1 MNKRT
6 ILSAML
12 AISASVFAYGAV
24 PDGWSVQPGDGD
36 NVEEIKTFVVKHT
49 TGRFDT
55 YVNRKVVI
63 NGTDYPI
70 TQKVTGTYDDV
81 NTITLQQDAITADG
95 TYNVVIPSGTFDYN
109 YNWMTDEGD
118 PNPEISFTLTIGG
131 GDTPGPEPGDF
142 TPIDNPYYIISPE
155 QGVVGKIQEFTV
167 EYQRSALFPE
177 GYGSNKPVLV
187 NEETG
192 QTVATFSVE
201 EGGGMR
207 DVILTLPEPYTVPGT
222 YLVNIPDNGICG
234 YDDVDWPAA
243 SFRYVIDGSVTPED
257 PQETVSAYPESGTS
271 VTSLD
276 EILLYFPNIAEVYA
290 SGPAKDNVTVTRDGN
305 PTDITATFNL
315 DPTTMDTGEIGLRLS
330 PALTETGEYEI
341 HIPARALSLS
351 VATFDS
357 RYNYEFTLKY
367 TVKGPLADG
376 TKIKIEPLTYK
387 VVSGV
392 EHTLSVTFPS
402 DESEYS
408 GVTAI
413 PAHVEYEGEQYTVVE
428 VGYLSFSEVKGITS
442 ITIPETVTTIAG
454 AAFWESS
461 LSEIT
466 IPSSVTTIGES
477 AFENTNL
484 TEIVI
489 PESVLSLGDDVL
501 SLCASLESV
510 TLNNN
515 PTAIPARMV
524 SGCTSLAGM
533 TIPATVTKIGE
544 FAFSEC
550 AALEDISLPSGVTEI
565 GRFAFAY
572 TPELKLLPLPE
583 TVTSVG
589 HGVFYQSGI
598 EEASLPEAI
607 TVIPDGMYQC
617 CASLREFEISN
628 TVTEIEQEAFYWCFA
643 LDKITFGESVTTIGN
658 KAFMGDKALTSV
670 TSLNTE
676 PPVGAA
682 FDSEVYENAILYVP
696 NAALEAYKAADG
708 WKEFNNIIGI
718 GSGVDEIGQEAAF
731 SVTAIDGGI
740 EVVSDKAVEIFD
752 AAGMKV
758 YSGAAGTISLPGGF
772 YVIVSGAETVKVVL

>member
-207 DVILTLPEPYTVPGT
+207 DVILTLPEPYTVPGK

-341 HIPARALSLS
+341 HVPARALSLS

-643 LDKITFGESVTTIGN
+643 LDKITFGENVATIGN

-752 AAGMKV
+752 AAGVKV
-758 YSGAAGTISLPGGF
+758 YSGAAGTITLPGGF

>member
-1 MNKRT
+1 MSMRT
-6 ILSAML
+6 LLSAML

-131 GDTPGPEPGDF
+131 GDTPGPDPGEF

-207 DVILTLPEPYTVPGT
+207 DVILTLPEPYTVPGK

-341 HIPARALSLS
+341 HVPARALSLS

-367 TVKGPLADG
+367 TVKGPLVDG

-387 VVSGV
+387 VLSGV

-489 PESVLSLGDDVL
+489 PESVISLGDDVL

-643 LDKITFGESVTTIGN
+643 LDKITFGESVATIGN
-658 KAFMGDKALTSV
+658 KAFLGDKALTSV
-670 TSLNTE
+670 ISLNTV

-682 FDSEVYENAILYVP
+682 FDSEVYENAILSVP

-718 GSGVDEIGQEAAF
+718 GSGVEEIGQEAAF
-731 SVTAIDGGI
+731 SVTATDGGV

-752 AAGMKV
+752 AAGVKV
-758 YSGAAGTISLPGGF
+758 YSGAAGTITLPGGF
-772 YVIVSGAETVKVVL
+772 YVIVSGTETVKVVL

>member
-1 MNKRT
+1 MSMRT
-6 ILSAML
+6 LLSAML

-207 DVILTLPEPYTVPGT
+207 DVILTLPEPYTVPGK

-330 PALTETGEYEI
+330 PALTKTGEYEI
-341 HIPARALSLS
+341 HVPARALSLS

-392 EHTLSVTFPS
+392 DHTLSVTFPS

-466 IPSSVTTIGES
+466 IPTSVTTIGES

-489 PESVLSLGDDVL
+489 PESVISLGDDVL

-643 LDKITFGESVTTIGN
+643 LDKITFGENVATIGN
-658 KAFMGDKALTSV
+658 KAFIGDKALTSV

-731 SVTAIDGGI
+731 SVTATDGGV
-740 EVVSDKAVEIFD
+740 EVVSDKTVEIFD
-752 AAGMKV
+752 AAGVKV
-758 YSGAAGTISLPGGF
+758 YSGAAGTITLPGGF
-772 YVIVSGAETVKVVL
+772 YVIVSGTETVKVVL

>member
-6 ILSAML
+6 ILSVML

-207 DVILTLPEPYTVPGT
+207 DVILTLPEPYTVPGK

-341 HIPARALSLS
+341 HVPARALSLS

-392 EHTLSVTFPS
+392 DHTLSVTFPS

-466 IPSSVTTIGES
+466 IPTSVTTIGES

-489 PESVLSLGDDVL
+489 PESVISLGDDVL

-617 CASLREFEISN
+617 CASLREFKISN

-643 LDKITFGESVTTIGN
+643 LDKITFGENVATIGN

-731 SVTAIDGGI
+731 SVTATDGGVEI
-740 EVVSDKAVEIFD
+740 VSDKAVEIFD

>member
-167 EYQRSALFPE
+167 EYQRSALYPE

-207 DVILTLPEPYTVPGT
+207 DVILTLPEPYTVPGK

-341 HIPARALSLS
+341 HVPARALSLS

-643 LDKITFGESVTTIGN
+643 LDKITFGENVATIGN

-718 GSGVDEIGQEAAF
+718 GSGVEEIGQEAAF

-758 YSGAAGTISLPGGF
+758 YSGAAGTITLPGGF

>member
-341 HIPARALSLS
+341 HVPARALSLS

-524 SGCTSLAGM
+524 SGCTSLTGM

-643 LDKITFGESVTTIGN
+643 LDKITFGENVATIGN

-731 SVTAIDGGI
+731 SVTATDGGVEI
-740 EVVSDKAVEIFD
+740 VSDKAVEIFD

>member
-207 DVILTLPEPYTVPGT
+207 DVILTLPEPYTVPGK

-341 HIPARALSLS
+341 HVPARALSLS

-643 LDKITFGESVTTIGN
+643 LDKITFGENVATIGN

-731 SVTAIDGGI
+731 SVTAINGGV

>member
-1 MNKRT
+1 MSMRT
-6 ILSAML
+6 LLSAML

-207 DVILTLPEPYTVPGT
+207 DVILTLPEPYTVPGK

-341 HIPARALSLS
+341 HVPARALSLS

-643 LDKITFGESVTTIGN
+643 LDKITFGENVATIGN

-731 SVTAIDGGI
+731 SVTATDGGV
-740 EVVSDKAVEIFD
+740 EVVSDKTVEIFD
-752 AAGMKV
+752 AAGVKV
-758 YSGAAGTISLPGGF
+758 YSGAAGTITLPGGF
-772 YVIVSGAETVKVVL
+772 YVIVSGTETVKVVL

>member
-341 HIPARALSLS
+341 HVPARALSLS

-392 EHTLSVTFPS
+392 DHTLSVTFPS

-643 LDKITFGESVTTIGN
+643 LDKITFGENVATIGN

-731 SVTAIDGGI
+731 SVTATDGGVEI
-740 EVVSDKAVEIFD
+740 VSDKAVEIFD
-752 AAGMKV
+752 AAGVKV
-758 YSGAAGTISLPGGF
+758 YSGAAGTITLPGGF

>member
-341 HIPARALSLS
+341 HVPARALSLS

-392 EHTLSVTFPS
+392 DHTLSVTFPS

-643 LDKITFGESVTTIGN
+643 LDKITFGENVATIGN

-752 AAGMKV
+752 AAGVKV
-758 YSGAAGTISLPGGF
+758 YSGAAGTITLPGGF

>member
-1 MNKRT
+1 
-6 ILSAML
+6 ML

-207 DVILTLPEPYTVPGT
+207 DVILTLPEPYTVPGK

-341 HIPARALSLS
+341 HVPARALSLS

-392 EHTLSVTFPS
+392 DHTLSVTFPS

-643 LDKITFGESVTTIGN
+643 LDKITFGENVATIGN

-731 SVTAIDGGI
+731 IVTAIDGGI

-752 AAGMKV
+752 AAGVKV
-758 YSGAAGTISLPGGF
+758 YSGAAGTITLPGGF

>member
-341 HIPARALSLS
+341 HVPARALSLS

-643 LDKITFGESVTTIGN
+643 LDKITFGENVATIGN

-731 SVTAIDGGI
+731 SVTATDGGI

-752 AAGMKV
+752 AAGVKV
-758 YSGAAGTISLPGGF
+758 YSGAAGTITLPGGF

>member
-341 HIPARALSLS
+341 HVPARALSLS

-643 LDKITFGESVTTIGN
+643 LDKITFGENVATIGN

-731 SVTAIDGGI
+731 IVTAIDGGI

-752 AAGMKV
+752 AAGVKV
-758 YSGAAGTISLPGGF
+758 YSGAAGTITLPGGF

>member
-341 HIPARALSLS
+341 HVPARALSLS

-670 TSLNTE
+670 TSLNTV

-752 AAGMKV
+752 AAGVKV
-758 YSGAAGTISLPGGF
+758 YSGAAGTIILPGGF

>member
-1 MNKRT
+1 MSMRT
-6 ILSAML
+6 LLSAML

-207 DVILTLPEPYTVPGT
+207 DVILTLPEPYTVPGK

-341 HIPARALSLS
+341 HVPARALSLS

-392 EHTLSVTFPS
+392 DHTLSVTFPS

-466 IPSSVTTIGES
+466 IPTSVTTIGES

-489 PESVLSLGDDVL
+489 PESVISLGDDVL

-643 LDKITFGESVTTIGN
+643 LDKITFGENVATIGN

-731 SVTAIDGGI
+731 SVTATDGGVEI
-740 EVVSDKAVEIFD
+740 VSDKAVEIFD
-752 AAGMKV
+752 AAGVKV
-758 YSGAAGTISLPGGF
+758 YSGAAGTITLPGGF
-772 YVIVSGAETVKVVL
+772 YVIVSGTETVKVVL

>member
-207 DVILTLPEPYTVPGT
+207 DVILTLPEPYTVPGK

-341 HIPARALSLS
+341 HVPARALSLS

-466 IPSSVTTIGES
+466 IPTSVTTIGES

-489 PESVLSLGDDVL
+489 PESVISLGDDVL

-524 SGCTSLAGM
+524 SGCTSLTGM

-670 TSLNTE
+670 TSLNTV

-731 SVTAIDGGI
+731 SVTATDGGV

-752 AAGMKV
+752 AAGVKV
-758 YSGAAGTISLPGGF
+758 YSGAAGTITLPGGF

>member
-1 MNKRT
+1 MSMRT
-6 ILSAML
+6 LLSAML

-341 HIPARALSLS
+341 HVPARALSLS

-392 EHTLSVTFPS
+392 DHTLSVTFPS

-466 IPSSVTTIGES
+466 IPTSVTTIGES

-489 PESVLSLGDDVL
+489 PESVISLGDDVL

-550 AALEDISLPSGVTEI
+550 AALEDISIPSGVTEI

-643 LDKITFGESVTTIGN
+643 LDKITFGENVATIGN

-731 SVTAIDGGI
+731 SVTATDGGVEI
-740 EVVSDKAVEIFD
+740 VSDKAVEIFD

-772 YVIVSGAETVKVVL
+772 YVIVSGTETVKVVL

>member
-81 NTITLQQDAITADG
+81 NTITLQQDAITTDG

-341 HIPARALSLS
+341 HVPARALSLS

-510 TLNNN
+510 ILNNN

-643 LDKITFGESVTTIGN
+643 LDKITFGENVATIGN

-752 AAGMKV
+752 AAGVKV
-758 YSGAAGTISLPGGF
+758 YSGAAGTITLPGGF

>member
-341 HIPARALSLS
+341 HVPARALSLS

-367 TVKGPLADG
+367 TVKGHLADG

-428 VGYLSFSEVKGITS
+428 IGYLSFSEVKGITS

-466 IPSSVTTIGES
+466 IPTSVTTIGES

-489 PESVLSLGDDVL
+489 PESVISLGDDVL

-643 LDKITFGESVTTIGN
+643 LDKITFGENVATIGN

-752 AAGMKV
+752 AAGVKV
-758 YSGAAGTISLPGGF
+758 YSGAAGTITLPGGF

>member
-207 DVILTLPEPYTVPGT
+207 DVILTLPEPYTVPGK

-341 HIPARALSLS
+341 HVPARALSLS

-643 LDKITFGESVTTIGN
+643 LDKITFGENVATIGN

-718 GSGVDEIGQEAAF
+718 GSGVEEIGQEAAF

-758 YSGAAGTISLPGGF
+758 YSGAAGTITLPGGF

>member
-207 DVILTLPEPYTVPGT
+207 DVILTLPEPYTVPGK

-341 HIPARALSLS
+341 HVPARALSLS

-392 EHTLSVTFPS
+392 DHTLSVTFPS

-466 IPSSVTTIGES
+466 IPTSVTTIGES

-489 PESVLSLGDDVL
+489 PESVISLGDDVL

-643 LDKITFGESVTTIGN
+643 LDKITFGENVATIGN

-718 GSGVDEIGQEAAF
+718 GSGVYEIGQEAAF
-731 SVTAIDGGI
+731 SVTATDGGVEI
-740 EVVSDKAVEIFD
+740 VSDKAVEIFD

>member
-1 MNKRT
+1 MSKRT

-341 HIPARALSLS
+341 HVPARALSLS

-392 EHTLSVTFPS
+392 DHTLSVTFPS

-643 LDKITFGESVTTIGN
+643 LDKITFGENVATIGN

-752 AAGMKV
+752 AAGVKV
-758 YSGAAGTISLPGGF
+758 YSGAAGTITLPGGF

>member
-341 HIPARALSLS
+341 HVPARALSLS

-392 EHTLSVTFPS
+392 DHTLSVTFPS

-489 PESVLSLGDDVL
+489 PESVISLGDDVL

-643 LDKITFGESVTTIGN
+643 LDKITFGENVATIGN

-731 SVTAIDGGI
+731 SVTATDGGVEI
-740 EVVSDKAVEIFD
+740 VSDKAVEIFD

>member
-24 PDGWSVQPGDGD
+24 PDGWSVQPDDGD

-341 HIPARALSLS
+341 HVPARALSLS

-466 IPSSVTTIGES
+466 IPTSVTTIGES

-489 PESVLSLGDDVL
+489 PESVISLGDDVL

-643 LDKITFGESVTTIGN
+643 LDKITFGENVATIGN

-670 TSLNTE
+670 TSLNTV

-718 GSGVDEIGQEAAF
+718 GSGVEEIGQEAAF
-731 SVTAIDGGI
+731 SVTATDGGV
-740 EVVSDKAVEIFD
+740 EVVSDKTVEIFD
-752 AAGMKV
+752 AAGVKV
-758 YSGAAGTISLPGGF
+758 YSGAAGTITLPGGF
-772 YVIVSGAETVKVVL
+772 YVIVSGTETVKVVL

>member
-341 HIPARALSLS
+341 HVPARALSLS

-696 NAALEAYKAADG
+696 NAALEAYKAAGG

-752 AAGMKV
+752 AAGVKV
-758 YSGAAGTISLPGGF
+758 YSGAAGTITLPGGF
-772 YVIVSGAETVKVVL
+772 YVVVSGAETVKVVL

>member
-207 DVILTLPEPYTVPGT
+207 DVILTLPEPYTVPGK

-341 HIPARALSLS
+341 HVPARALSLS

-392 EHTLSVTFPS
+392 DHTLSVTFPS

-466 IPSSVTTIGES
+466 IPTSVTTIGES

-489 PESVLSLGDDVL
+489 PESVISLGDDVL

-752 AAGMKV
+752 AAGVKV
-758 YSGAAGTISLPGGF
+758 YSGAAGTITLPGGF
-772 YVIVSGAETVKVVL
+772 YVVVSGAETVKVVL

>member
-207 DVILTLPEPYTVPGT
+207 DVILTLPEPYTVPGK

-341 HIPARALSLS
+341 HVPARALSLS

-392 EHTLSVTFPS
+392 DHTLSVTFPS

-466 IPSSVTTIGES
+466 IPTSVTTIGES

-489 PESVLSLGDDVL
+489 PESVISLGDDVL

-643 LDKITFGESVTTIGN
+643 LDKITFGENVATIGN

-731 SVTAIDGGI
+731 SVTATDGGI
-740 EVVSDKAVEIFD
+740 EIVSDKAVEIFD

>member
-341 HIPARALSLS
+341 HVPARALSLS

-670 TSLNTE
+670 TSLNTV

-752 AAGMKV
+752 AAGVKV
-758 YSGAAGTISLPGGF
+758 YSGAAGTITLPGGF
-772 YVIVSGAETVKVVL
+772 YVVVSGAETVKVVL

>member
-207 DVILTLPEPYTVPGT
+207 DVILTLPEPYTVPGK

-341 HIPARALSLS
+341 HVPARALSLS

-392 EHTLSVTFPS
+392 DHTLSVTFPS

-466 IPSSVTTIGES
+466 IPTSVTTIGES

-489 PESVLSLGDDVL
+489 PESVISLGDDVL

-643 LDKITFGESVTTIGN
+643 LDKITFGENVATIGN

-696 NAALEAYKAADG
+696 NATLEAYKAADG

-731 SVTAIDGGI
+731 SVTATDGGV
-740 EVVSDKAVEIFD
+740 EVVSDKTVEIFD
-752 AAGMKV
+752 AAGVKV
-758 YSGAAGTISLPGGF
+758 YSGAAGTITLPGGF
-772 YVIVSGAETVKVVL
+772 YVIVSGTETVKVVL

>member
-207 DVILTLPEPYTVPGT
+207 DVILTLPEPYTVPGK

-341 HIPARALSLS
+341 HVPARALSLS

-752 AAGMKV
+752 AAGVKV
-758 YSGAAGTISLPGGF
+758 YSGAAGTITLPGGF
-772 YVIVSGAETVKVVL
+772 YVVVSGAETVKVVL

>member
-341 HIPARALSLS
+341 HVPARALSLS

-442 ITIPETVTTIAG
+442 ITIPETVITIAG

-643 LDKITFGESVTTIGN
+643 LDKITFGENVATIGN

-752 AAGMKV
+752 AAGVKV
-758 YSGAAGTISLPGGF
+758 YSGAAGTITLPGGF

>member
-6 ILSAML
+6 ILSVML

-207 DVILTLPEPYTVPGT
+207 DVILTLPEPYTVPGK

-341 HIPARALSLS
+341 HVPARALSLS

-392 EHTLSVTFPS
+392 DHTLSVTFPS

-466 IPSSVTTIGES
+466 IPTSVTTIGES

-489 PESVLSLGDDVL
+489 PESVISLGDDVL

-643 LDKITFGESVTTIGN
+643 LDKITFGENVATIGN

-731 SVTAIDGGI
+731 SVTATDGGVEI
-740 EVVSDKAVEIFD
+740 VSDKAVEIFD

>member
-207 DVILTLPEPYTVPGT
+207 DVILTLPEPYTVPGK

-257 PQETVSAYPESGTS
+257 PQETVSAYPESGRS

-341 HIPARALSLS
+341 HVPARALSLS

-489 PESVLSLGDDVL
+489 PESVISLGDDVL

-643 LDKITFGESVTTIGN
+643 LDKITFGENVATIGN

-731 SVTAIDGGI
+731 SVTATDGGVEI
-740 EVVSDKAVEIFD
+740 VSDKAVEIFD
-752 AAGMKV
+752 AAGVKV
-758 YSGAAGTISLPGGF
+758 YSGAAGTITLPGGF
-772 YVIVSGAETVKVVL
+772 YVIVSGTETVKVVL

>member
-341 HIPARALSLS
+341 HVPARALSLS

-357 RYNYEFTLKY
+357 RYNYEFSLKY

-392 EHTLSVTFPS
+392 DHTLSVTFPS

-466 IPSSVTTIGES
+466 IPTSVTTIGES

-489 PESVLSLGDDVL
+489 PESVISLGDDVL

-731 SVTAIDGGI
+731 SVTATDGGV
-740 EVVSDKAVEIFD
+740 EVVSDKTVEIFD
-752 AAGMKV
+752 AAGVKV
-758 YSGAAGTISLPGGF
+758 YSGAAGTITLPGGF

>member
-1 MNKRT
+1 MSMRT
-6 ILSAML
+6 LLSAML

-207 DVILTLPEPYTVPGT
+207 DVILTLPEPYTVPGK

-341 HIPARALSLS
+341 HVPARALSLS

-392 EHTLSVTFPS
+392 DHTLSVTFPS

-466 IPSSVTTIGES
+466 IPTSVTTIGES

-489 PESVLSLGDDVL
+489 PESVISLGDDVL

-643 LDKITFGESVTTIGN
+643 LDKITFGENVATIGN

-731 SVTAIDGGI
+731 SVTATDGGVEI
-740 EVVSDKAVEIFD
+740 VSDKAVEIFD

>member
-1 MNKRT
+1 MSMRT
-6 ILSAML
+6 LLSAML
-12 AISASVFAYGAV
+12 AISTSVFAYGAV

-207 DVILTLPEPYTVPGT
+207 DVILTLPEPYTVPGK

-341 HIPARALSLS
+341 HVPARALSLS

-392 EHTLSVTFPS
+392 DHTLSVTFPS

-466 IPSSVTTIGES
+466 IPTSVTTIGES

-489 PESVLSLGDDVL
+489 PESVISLGDDVL

-643 LDKITFGESVTTIGN
+643 LDKITFGENVATIGN

-752 AAGMKV
+752 AAGVKV
-758 YSGAAGTISLPGGF
+758 YSGAAGTITLPGGF

>member
-1 MNKRT
+1 
-6 ILSAML
+6 ML

-341 HIPARALSLS
+341 HVPARALSLS

-643 LDKITFGESVTTIGN
+643 LDKITFGENVATIGN

-731 SVTAIDGGI
+731 SVTATDGGI

-752 AAGMKV
+752 AAGVKV
-758 YSGAAGTISLPGGF
+758 YSGAAGTITLPGGF

>member
-207 DVILTLPEPYTVPGT
+207 DVILTLPEPYTVPGK

-341 HIPARALSLS
+341 HVPARALSLS

-489 PESVLSLGDDVL
+489 PESVISLGDDVL

-643 LDKITFGESVTTIGN
+643 LDKITFGENVATIGN

-696 NAALEAYKAADG
+696 NAALEAYKAADD

-718 GSGVDEIGQEAAF
+718 GSGVEEIGQEAAF

-758 YSGAAGTISLPGGF
+758 YSGAAGTITLPGGF
-772 YVIVSGAETVKVVL
+772 YVIVSGTETVKVVL

>member
-1 MNKRT
+1 
-6 ILSAML
+6 ML

-131 GDTPGPEPGDF
+131 GDIPGPEPGDF

-207 DVILTLPEPYTVPGT
+207 DVILTLPEPYTVPGK

-341 HIPARALSLS
+341 HVPARALSLS

-489 PESVLSLGDDVL
+489 PESVISLGDDVL

-643 LDKITFGESVTTIGN
+643 LDKITFGENVATIGN

-718 GSGVDEIGQEAAF
+718 GSGVEEIGQEAAF

-740 EVVSDKAVEIFD
+740 GVVSDKAVEIFD

-758 YSGAAGTISLPGGF
+758 YSGAAGTITLPGGF

>member
-341 HIPARALSLS
+341 HVPARALSLS

-643 LDKITFGESVTTIGN
+643 LDKITFGENVATIGN

-752 AAGMKV
+752 AAGVKV
-758 YSGAAGTISLPGGF
+758 YSGAAGTITLPGGF